1 MPQINALVIAVLATA
16 LMTAPSVAQ
25 TYGDHPHIG
34 DWGWGGTIFGLIMS
48 IVFFVVA
55 VAAVVPLVRW
65 LGRPGHGGRPS
76 GQDAPG
82 HPQGTLRQRRDRQG
96 RVRRA
101 TARAGRIGSKWTDR
115 GQH

>member
-1 MPQINALVIAVLATA
+1 MRLINALLIAVLATA

-65 LGRPGHGGRPS
+65 LGRPGHGGALHGPP
-76 GQDAPG
+76 GKTPQDILKERFAKG
-82 HPQGTLRQRRDRQG
+82 EIDKEEFEEQRRVLG
-96 RVRRA
+96 E
-101 TARAGRIGSKWTDR
+101 
-115 GQH
+115 